1 VIWLVET
8 PLVLKL
14 PKPFQAS
21 FCLMDFEKTL
31 TKSQF
36 V

>member
-1 VIWLVET
+1 VTRQVET
-8 PLVLKL
+8 LLIIKL

-31 TKSQF
+31 TITQ
-36 V
+36 